1 MDKNFKREILLVR
14 VHMNVIYFML
24 VGSCF
29 THCSL
34 GAFYTICMSLLFT
47 LIYSI
52 TMLNGCIQSSI
63 FFFQLWVT
71 LIDSFTSNFQTLDI
85 SMTNYYFNLT
95 FHFVENCPNHN
106 KLAKM
111 CPQTKNPVHM

>member
-1 MDKNFKREILLVR
+1 MDKNVKAEILLVR
-14 VHMNVIYFML
+14 VHMNVIYLML

-71 LIDSFTSNFQTLDI
+71 LIDSFTTNFQTLDI
-85 SMTNYYFNLT
+85 SMTNYYFHLT
-95 FHFVENCPNHN
+95 FHFV
-106 KLAKM
+106 
-111 CPQTKNPVHM
+111 